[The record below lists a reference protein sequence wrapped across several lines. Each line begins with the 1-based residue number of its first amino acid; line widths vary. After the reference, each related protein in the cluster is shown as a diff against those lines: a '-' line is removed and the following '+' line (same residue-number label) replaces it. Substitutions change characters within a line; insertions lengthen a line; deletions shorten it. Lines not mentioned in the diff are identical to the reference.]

1 MTELSRP
8 KLNGYKY
15 AAMLLGAVA
24 VAAVVPSVGLTAVAT
39 AEPDSGTWDL
49 EDYESCMNGFPY
61 DPETTTWQQ
70 IEDQKGYCCRR
81 SGGVVD
87 PGQEPEHCRAPSG
100 DAQGSRQLPGNVQ
113 IPSDIATAP
122 PLTTTPL
129 RPIRVPSD
137 IATVSTVSQAPA

>member
-1 MTELSRP
+1 MIESARP
-8 KLNGYKY
+8 KLNRFKY
-15 AAMLLGAVA
+15 AAMVLGAMA
-24 VAAVVPSVGLTAVAT
+24 VAAFPSVGLTAVAT

-49 EDYESCMNGFPY
+49 EDYESCINAIPY

-70 IEDQKGYCCRR
+70 IEDIKGYCCRR
-81 SGGVVD
+81 SGGVED
-87 PGQEPEHCRAPSG
+87 PAQEPEHCRAPSG

-122 PLTTTPL
+122 TVTKAPP
-129 RPIRVPSD
+129 RPIQVPSD